1 MTEPG
6 RALRAAQGLL
16 GQGDAAGAIPLF
28 IEAAAG
34 ETEPRFIALLGL
46 SRAYSAT
53 QAPAEAERAARQA
66 IATMPED
73 CSGHAML
80 ALMLADS
87 ALADG
92 GLADGGLGGRAR
104 LDEAAE
110 AARMALG
117 RAAGSSVRTPPL
129 LNLSARIA
137 ILRGALPEALGLID
151 RCLETRPFDRR
162 ALSYRPALLR
172 ALNIP
177 EAGPP
182 LLDFDSLVKVIRP
195 EAPREFDG
203 MGAFNARIARAVAA
217 SPALAS
223 AQAGRT
229 LVGGARLPSIGS
241 LGPEL
246 ALALRGL
253 FRDSVAAYDRG
264 LAVAETHPLIAGRPP
279 RFDIQAW
286 ASVMEAGAFERPHI
300 HEGGWVSGVF
310 YPEMPP
316 AEAEEPT
323 AAAIVFGGHDLPE
336 TSLPPGPTYVYRPE
350 SGDLVLFSSYLH
362 HRTLPFAGPGRR
374 ISVAFDAQP
383 GR

>member
-1 MTEPG
+1 
-6 RALRAAQGLL
+6 LL

-87 ALADG
+87 ALADGGLADG